1 MKILLTGGT
10 GFVGAAVL
18 RRLVDDGHAVTAVV
32 RSESSGETVAAAG
45 ATPLQGDLFDSA
57 WLAAQLREHEAGVHT
72 AAPGDATSA
81 TMDDAVVDAAVEAFG
96 GTDKPF
102 VHTGGVWTYG
112 SGADLD
118 EETPYD
124 APAITAWRQAREDRL
139 LDSSVRATVV
149 QPGIVH
155 APGQGIPQQL
165 VAAPRTGEGAL
176 ELIGSGEQHWTTI
189 HVDDLADL
197 YALVVASGSGH
208 GRLLGV
214 SGHSPSV
221 RDLGLALADAVA
233 GTSVE
238 TVHERL
244 GEAFGDALLLDQQAS
259 GAKARSLGWQ
269 PTRPTL
275 LEELRA
281 ARA

>member
-57 WLAAQLREHEAGVHT
+57 WLAAQLREHDAGVHT
-72 AAPGDATSA
+72 AAPGDETSA

-124 APAITAWRQAREDRL
+124 APAITARIANPTVSRMRLVKKPDRAL
-139 LDSSVRATVV
+139 FMKD
-149 QPGIVH
+149 G
-155 APGQGIPQQL
+155 
-165 VAAPRTGEGAL
+165 PRT
-176 ELIGSGEQHWTTI
+176 
-189 HVDDLADL
+189 
-197 YALVVASGSGH
+197 
-208 GRLLGV
+208 
-214 SGHSPSV
+214 SP
-221 RDLGLALADAVA
+221 A
-233 GTSVE
+233 
-238 TVHERL
+238 
-244 GEAFGDALLLDQQAS
+244 
-259 GAKARSLGWQ
+259 ARS
-269 PTRPTL
+269 
-275 LEELRA
+275 RA
-281 ARA
+281 ARALIRPRSSCGMRAAGVPGRGL